1 MGNIAVITARSGS
14 KGLKDKNIMEL
25 CGKPLLAY
33 SVECA
38 LQSGQFDKVF
48 VSTDSPQYAEIAEK
62 FGADASFLRS
72 KETSGDAAG
81 SWDVVREVIHR
92 FEEKQEFFECIML
105 LQPTSPLRNVS
116 DIRNSFSLMQ
126 EKSANSIVSVCEMEH
141 SPLWS
146 NTISDDLC
154 MDHFRRE
161 NYCDLRRQD
170 LPVYYRLNGA
180 VFLVTR
186 EELDRPVMLRNKSY
200 AYIMPAE
207 RSIDIDTAFDFRI
220 AECYMQEWCENSDAE
235 KTKEG

>member
-38 LQSGQFDKVF
+38 LQSGEFDKVF
-48 VSTDSPQYAEIAEK
+48 VSTDSPQYAGIAEK
-62 FGADASFLRS
+62 YGADVSFLRS
-72 KETSGDAAG
+72 EENSGDTSG

-92 FEEKQEFFECIML
+92 FEKKQEFFEHIML

-116 DIRNSFSLMQ
+116 DIRNSFLLMQ
-126 EKSANSIVSVCEMEH
+126 EKAANAIVSVCEMEH

-146 NTISDDLC
+146 NTLGNDLC
-154 MDHFRRE
+154 MDHFARDK
-161 NYCDLRRQD
+161 YFDMRRQD
-170 LPVYYRLNGA
+170 LPAYYRLNGA
-180 VFLVTR
+180 IFLVTR
-186 EELDRPVMLRNKSY
+186 EELERSVMLKDRCY

-207 RSIDIDTAFDFRI
+207 RSIDIDTAFDFKM
-220 AECYMQEWCENSDAE
+220 AECYMR
-235 KTKEG
+235 EGSV